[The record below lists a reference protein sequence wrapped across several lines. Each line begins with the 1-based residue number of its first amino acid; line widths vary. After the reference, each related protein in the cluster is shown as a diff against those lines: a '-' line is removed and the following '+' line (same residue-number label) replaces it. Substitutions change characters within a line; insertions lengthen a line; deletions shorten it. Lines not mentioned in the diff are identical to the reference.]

1 MLEIYWRQEPSSV
14 PKSGAKNCKVVGVR
28 TVQHRFVNSS
38 LDPSLWFVL
47 FYTFLPYLEGP
58 QNKIYWRH
66 KALGYSDIKRQKENE
81 AREMDKERL
90 QVYIANLKNNTNAEK
105 FTSQSRRDKCSPA
118 SYFSKFLFEYMVVH
132 LYKICMDIWDWTSQ
146 HLNCN
151 LKLKFDFYK
160 IAHIDSAAFLPIII
174 SSFFAMHVENI
185 KWIQNCYLDIWE
197 WTSQRLH
204 CKDWIQE
211 HFLKL
216 WKLWTGFRNCILCLK
231 LQICSIIWILKCSKF
246 SM

>member
-1 MLEIYWRQEPSSV
+1 
-14 PKSGAKNCKVVGVR
+14 
-28 TVQHRFVNSS
+28 
-38 LDPSLWFVL
+38 
-47 FYTFLPYLEGP
+47 
-58 QNKIYWRH
+58 
-66 KALGYSDIKRQKENE
+66 
-81 AREMDKERL
+81 
-90 QVYIANLKNNTNAEK
+90 
-105 FTSQSRRDKCSPA
+105 
-118 SYFSKFLFEYMVVH
+118 MVVH
-132 LYKICMDIWDWTSQ
+132 LYKIFMDIWNWTSQ
-146 HLNCN
+146 RFNCN
-151 LKLKFDFYK
+151 LKLKIDFYK

-231 LQICSIIWILKCSKF
+231 LQICSIIWILKCSNF
-246 SM
+246 SMKHSKNHSLKSKQQCIVDNSKQLILYQKCTHFSLQDSPWQRDGPA